1 MNPPNFRYF
10 DKYRAVP
17 DRSIR
22 ECCVKGSA
30 RSQLLFS
37 TNRQLDKPFCAK
49 SFKGGEMKRLLV
61 LCLFF
66 SSYVGAAVQIT
77 RVELR
82 EDPYEVHQFEVL
94 DYKCL

>member
-1 MNPPNFRYF
+1 
-10 DKYRAVP
+10 
-17 DRSIR
+17 
-22 ECCVKGSA
+22 
-30 RSQLLFS
+30 
-37 TNRQLDKPFCAK
+37 
-49 SFKGGEMKRLLV
+49 MKRLLV